1 MPDSEELDNI
11 LKELKHKG
19 DPQES
24 IPADDNQIKAEKPE
38 ADEPEFTVSEE
49 VPFEEAFSEDT
60 SSEIISEDFELSE
73 QNDSEKIT
81 ISDEPEYE
89 EYEEINVSNSN
100 NNKKKIIAIAVAVVA
115 VIAIIVTVVL
125 IKGNSKEPETTA
137 PVSTTASTTAAPVI
151 VNNPL
156 TNEGSYNQSAAKVR
170 PAAIVVEN
178 AAQARPQWGINDE
191 TKSPDII
198 VEGEVEGGESRMLWL
213 YADYTALPDQIG
225 PIRSARPPFIKFS
238 EMFDAIFIHWGQSSS
253 KGSYIGAN
261 TVFQEDGVDH
271 INQMAFSDKVG
282 LFGRDKS
289 RGVSS
294 EHTGVIYGSKLSDAI
309 AQEGFRTEAKD
320 SSYTKFNFND
330 EDKTVSETDCSTIDV
345 TFSSRSKTR
354 SWAFSDEDKMYHS
367 SDYKTDV
374 ARKNI
379 LVLYDNTEYVV
390 KENYK
395 GSGRSETYC
404 DYKLAGGTGK
414 LATMGTITDI
424 TWSVENGVL
433 VLKDS
438 EGKALSLN
446 TGKTWIGWASANNG
460 GTDAE

>member
-1 MPDSEELDNI
+1 MPDSEELDKI
-11 LKELKHKG
+11 LKELKQKG
-19 DPQES
+19 DPQTD
-24 IPADDNQIKAEKPE
+24 IPADDSQIKAE
-38 ADEPEFTVSEE
+38 EPEFTVSEE
-49 VPFEEAFSEDT
+49 SPAETEP
-60 SSEIISEDFELSE
+60 EDFEITE
-73 QNDSEKIT
+73 QNDSPKIT

-100 NNKKKIIAIAVAVVA
+100 NNKKKIIAIAAAVVA
-115 VIAIIVTVVL
+115 VIAIIVAVIL

-137 PVSTTASTTAAPVI
+137 PVSTAASTTAAPVI
-151 VNNPL
+151 VKNPL
-156 TNEGSYNQSAAKVR
+156 TNEDGYNQNAAKAR

-178 AAQARPQWGINDE
+178 AAQARPQWGIDDDAH
-191 TKSPDII
+191 SPDII

-253 KGSYIGAN
+253 KGSYTGAN
-261 TVFQEDGVDH
+261 TVFQQDNVDH

-294 EHTGVIYGSKLSDAI
+294 EHTGVIYGDKLADAI

-320 SSYTKFNFND
+320 SSYTKLNFND
-330 EDKTVSETDCSTIDV
+330 DDKAVSETSCSAIDV
-345 TFSSRSKTR
+345 RFSSRSKTR
-354 SWAFSDEDKMYHS
+354 SWAFNDEDKMYHS
-367 SDYKTDV
+367 TDYQTDV
-374 ARKNI
+374 ERKNI

-395 GSGRSETYC
+395 GSGSSETYC
-404 DYKLAGGTGK
+404 EYKLAGGTGK

-446 TGKTWIGWASANNG
+446 TGTTWIGWASANNG
-460 GTDAE
+460 GSDTL

>member
-1 MPDSEELDNI
+1 MIKIPDSEELDKI
-11 LKELKHKG
+11 LNELKKKG
-19 DPQES
+19 DPRAP
-24 IPADDNQIKAEKPE
+24 IPADDNQIKAEEPE
-38 ADEPEFTVSEE
+38 AVVPEETVSME
-49 VPFEEAFSEDT
+49 T
-60 SSEIISEDFELSE
+60 SSEEAETEKISKDFIISKQSG
-73 QNDSEKIT
+73 SSKIT

-100 NNKKKIIAIAVAVVA
+100 NKKKIIAVAAAVVA
-115 VIAIIVTVVL
+115 VIAIIVAVVL
-125 IKGNSKEPETTA
+125 IKGNSKAPETTA
-137 PVSTTASTTAAPVI
+137 PVSTTEPTTAAPVI

-156 TNEGSYNQSAAKVR
+156 TNEGSYNQSAAKAR

-191 TKSPDII
+191 TKAPDII
-198 VEGEVEGGESRMLWL
+198 VEGEVEGGEARMLWL
-213 YADYTALPDQIG
+213 YADYTALPDQLG

-253 KGSYIGAN
+253 KGNYIGAN
-261 TVFQEDGVDH
+261 TVFQEDNVDH

-294 EHTGVIYGSKLSDAI
+294 EHTGVIYGDKLADAI
-309 AQEGFRTEAKD
+309 AQEGFRTEAEN

-345 TFSSRSKTR
+345 RFSSRSKTR
-354 SWAFSDEDKMYHS
+354 TWAFSDEDKMYHS
-367 SDYKTDV
+367 SDYQTDV

-379 LVLYDNTEYVV
+379 LVLYDTTEYVV

-395 GSGRSETYC
+395 GSGNSETYC
-404 DYKLAGGTGK
+404 NYKLEGGTGK

-424 TWSVENGVL
+424 TWSVENGML

-438 EGKALSLN
+438 QGKALSLN

-460 GTDAE
+460 GSDTES

>member
-1 MPDSEELDNI
+1 VIKIPDSEELDKI
-11 LKELKHKG
+11 LNELKKKG
-19 DPQES
+19 DPRAP
-24 IPADDNQIKAEKPE
+24 IPADDNQIKAEEPE
-38 ADEPEFTVSEE
+38 AVVPEETVSME
-49 VPFEEAFSEDT
+49 T
-60 SSEIISEDFELSE
+60 SSEEAETEKISKDFIISKQSG
-73 QNDSEKIT
+73 SSKIT

-100 NNKKKIIAIAVAVVA
+100 NKKKIIAVAAAVVA
-115 VIAIIVTVVL
+115 VIAIIVAVVL
-125 IKGNSKEPETTA
+125 IKGNSKAPETTA
-137 PVSTTASTTAAPVI
+137 PVSTTEPTTAAPVI

-156 TNEGSYNQSAAKVR
+156 TNEGSYNQSAAKAR

-191 TKSPDII
+191 TKAPDII
-198 VEGEVEGGESRMLWL
+198 VEGEVEGGEARMLWL
-213 YADYTALPDQIG
+213 YADYTALPDQLG

-253 KGSYIGAN
+253 KGNYIGAN
-261 TVFQEDGVDH
+261 TVFQEDNVDH

-294 EHTGVIYGSKLSDAI
+294 EHTGVIYGDKLADAI
-309 AQEGFRTEAKD
+309 AQEGFRTEAEN

-345 TFSSRSKTR
+345 RFSSRSKTR
-354 SWAFSDEDKMYHS
+354 TWAFSDEDKMYHS
-367 SDYKTDV
+367 SDYQTDV

-379 LVLYDNTEYVV
+379 LVLYDTTEYVV

-395 GSGRSETYC
+395 GSGNSETYC
-404 DYKLAGGTGK
+404 NYKLEGGTGK

-424 TWSVENGVL
+424 TWSVENGML

-438 EGKALSLN
+438 QGKALSLN

-460 GTDAE
+460 GSDTES

>member
-1 MPDSEELDNI
+1 MIKIPDSEELDKI
-11 LKELKHKG
+11 LNELKKKG
-19 DPQES
+19 DPRAP
-24 IPADDNQIKAEKPE
+24 IPADDNQIKAEEPE
-38 ADEPEFTVSEE
+38 AVVPEETVSME
-49 VPFEEAFSEDT
+49 T
-60 SSEIISEDFELSE
+60 SSEEAETEKISKDFIISEQSG
-73 QNDSEKIT
+73 SSKIT

-100 NNKKKIIAIAVAVVA
+100 NKKKIIAVAAAVVA
-115 VIAIIVTVVL
+115 VIAIIVAVVL

-137 PVSTTASTTAAPVI
+137 PIGTTESTTAAPVI

-156 TNEGSYNQSAAKVR
+156 TNEGSYNQSAAKAR

-191 TKSPDII
+191 TKAPDII
-198 VEGEVEGGESRMLWL
+198 VEGEVEGGEARMLWL
-213 YADYTALPDQIG
+213 YADYTALPNQLG

-253 KGSYIGAN
+253 KGNYIGAN
-261 TVFQEDGVDH
+261 TVFQEDNVDH

-294 EHTGVIYGSKLSDAI
+294 EHTGVIYGDKLADAI
-309 AQEGFRTEAKD
+309 AQEGFRTEAED

-345 TFSSRSKTR
+345 RFSSRSKTR
-354 SWAFSDEDKMYHS
+354 TWAFSDEDKMYHS
-367 SDYKTDV
+367 SDYQTDV

-379 LVLYDNTEYVV
+379 LVLYDTTEYIV

-395 GSGRSETYC
+395 GSGNSETYC
-404 DYKLAGGTGK
+404 NYKLAGGTGK

-424 TWSVENGVL
+424 TWSVENGML

-438 EGKALSLN
+438 QGKALSMN

-460 GTDAE
+460 GSDTES

>member
-1 MPDSEELDNI
+1 MIKIPDSEELDRI
-11 LKELKHKG
+11 LKELKKKD
-19 DPQES
+19 DPAE
-24 IPADDNQIKAEKPE
+24 DNQIKAE
-38 ADEPEFTVSEE
+38 EPEFTVSEE
-49 VPFEEAFSEDT
+49 TPLKKEASKEAQTD
-60 SSEIISEDFELSE
+60 IISGDFEITE
-73 QNDSEKIT
+73 QNDSPQIT

-100 NNKKKIIAIAVAVVA
+100 SNKKKIIAIAAAVVA
-115 VIAIIVTVVL
+115 VIAIIVAVVL
-125 IKGNSKEPETTA
+125 IKGNDKEPETTA
-137 PVSTTASTTAAPVI
+137 ASTTAPTTAAPVI

-156 TNEGSYNQSAAKVR
+156 TNEGSYNQSAANAR
-170 PAAIVVEN
+170 PVAIVVEN
-178 AAQARPQWGINDE
+178 AMQARPQWGIDDE
-191 TKSPDII
+191 SNSPDII
-198 VEGEVEGGESRMLWL
+198 VEGEVEGGEARMLWL

-225 PIRSARPPFIKFS
+225 PIRSARPPFIRFS

-253 KGSYIGAN
+253 KGNYIGAN
-261 TVFQEDGVDH
+261 TVFQQDSVDH

-294 EHTGVIYGSKLSDAI
+294 EHTGVIYGDKLADAI
-309 AQEGFRTEAKD
+309 AQEGFRTEAD
-320 SSYTKFNFND
+320 NSSYTKFNFND
-330 EDKTVSETDCSTIDV
+330 EDKTVSETVCSAIDV
-345 TFSSRSKTR
+345 RFSSRSKTR

-367 SDYKTDV
+367 TDYQTDV
-374 ARKNI
+374 ERKNI

-395 GSGRSETYC
+395 GSGSSETYC
-404 DYKLAGGTGK
+404 EYKLAGGTGK

-446 TGKTWIGWASANNG
+446 TGTTWIGWASANNG
-460 GTDAE
+460 GNIL

>member
-1 MPDSEELDNI
+1 MIKIPDSEELDKI
-11 LKELKHKG
+11 LNELKKKG
-19 DPQES
+19 DPRAP
-24 IPADDNQIKAEKPE
+24 IPADDNQIKAEEPE
-38 ADEPEFTVSEE
+38 AAVPEETESLK
-49 VPFEEAFSEDT
+49 T
-60 SSEIISEDFELSE
+60 SSEEAETEKISEDFIISE
-73 QNDSEKIT
+73 QSGSSKIT

-100 NNKKKIIAIAVAVVA
+100 NKKKIIAVAAAVVA
-115 VIAIIVTVVL
+115 VIAIIVAVVL
-125 IKGNSKEPETTA
+125 IKGNSKAPETTA
-137 PVSTTASTTAAPVI
+137 PVSTTESTTAAPVI

-156 TNEGSYNQSAAKVR
+156 TNEGSYNQSAAKAR

-191 TKSPDII
+191 TKAPDII
-198 VEGEVEGGESRMLWL
+198 VEGEVEGGEARMLWL
-213 YADYTALPDQIG
+213 YADYTALPDQLG

-253 KGSYIGAN
+253 KGNYIGAN
-261 TVFQEDGVDH
+261 TVFQEDNVDH

-294 EHTGVIYGSKLSDAI
+294 EHTGVIYGDKLADAI
-309 AQEGFRTEAKD
+309 AQEGFRTEAEN

-345 TFSSRSKTR
+345 RFSSRSKTR
-354 SWAFSDEDKMYHS
+354 TWAFSDEDKMYHS
-367 SDYKTDV
+367 SDYQTDV

-379 LVLYDNTEYVV
+379 LVLYDTTEYVV

-395 GSGRSETYC
+395 GSGNSETYC
-404 DYKLAGGTGK
+404 NYKLEGGTGK

-424 TWSVENGVL
+424 TWSVENGML

-438 EGKALSLN
+438 QGKALSLN

-460 GTDAE
+460 GGDTES

>member
-1 MPDSEELDNI
+1 MIKIPDSEELDKI
-11 LKELKHKG
+11 LNELKKKG
-19 DPQES
+19 DPRAP
-24 IPADDNQIKAEKPE
+24 IPADDNQIKAEEPE
-38 ADEPEFTVSEE
+38 AAVPEETVSME
-49 VPFEEAFSEDT
+49 T
-60 SSEIISEDFELSE
+60 SSEEAETEKISEDFIISE
-73 QNDSEKIT
+73 QSGSSKIT

-100 NNKKKIIAIAVAVVA
+100 NKKKIIAVAAAVVA
-115 VIAIIVTVVL
+115 VIAIIVAVVL
-125 IKGNSKEPETTA
+125 IKGNNKAPETTA
-137 PVSTTASTTAAPVI
+137 PVSTTEPTTAAPVI

-156 TNEGSYNQSAAKVR
+156 TNEGSYNQSAAKAR

-191 TKSPDII
+191 TKAPDII
-198 VEGEVEGGESRMLWL
+198 VEGEVEGGEARMLWL
-213 YADYTALPDQIG
+213 YADYTALPNQLG

-253 KGSYIGAN
+253 KGNYIGAN
-261 TVFQEDGVDH
+261 TVFQEDNVDH

-294 EHTGVIYGSKLSDAI
+294 EHTGVIYGDKLADAI
-309 AQEGFRTEAKD
+309 AQEGFRTEAED

-330 EDKTVSETDCSTIDV
+330 EDKTVSETNCSTIDV
-345 TFSSRSKTR
+345 RFSSRSKTR
-354 SWAFSDEDKMYHS
+354 TWAFSDEDKMYHS
-367 SDYKTDV
+367 SDYQTDV

-379 LVLYDNTEYVV
+379 LVLYDTTEYVV

-395 GSGRSETYC
+395 GSGNSETYC
-404 DYKLAGGTGK
+404 NYKLEGGTGK

-424 TWSVENGVL
+424 TWSVENGML

-438 EGKALSLN
+438 QGKALSLN

-460 GTDAE
+460 GSDTES

>member
-1 MPDSEELDNI
+1 MIKIPDSEELDKI
-11 LKELKHKG
+11 LNELKKKG
-19 DPQES
+19 DPRAP
-24 IPADDNQIKAEKPE
+24 IPADDNQIKAEEPE
-38 ADEPEFTVSEE
+38 AAVPEETVSME
-49 VPFEEAFSEDT
+49 T
-60 SSEIISEDFELSE
+60 SSEEAETEKISEDFIISE
-73 QNDSEKIT
+73 QSSSSKIT

-100 NNKKKIIAIAVAVVA
+100 NKKKIIAVAAAVVA
-115 VIAIIVTVVL
+115 VIAIIVAVVL
-125 IKGNSKEPETTA
+125 IKGNSKAPETTA
-137 PVSTTASTTAAPVI
+137 PVSTTEPTTAAPVI

-156 TNEGSYNQSAAKVR
+156 TNEGSYNQSAAKAR

-191 TKSPDII
+191 TKAPDII
-198 VEGEVEGGESRMLWL
+198 VEGEVEGGEARMLWL
-213 YADYTALPDQIG
+213 YADYTALPDQLG

-253 KGSYIGAN
+253 KGNYIGAN
-261 TVFQEDGVDH
+261 TVFQEDNVDH

-294 EHTGVIYGSKLSDAI
+294 EHTGVIYGDKLADAI
-309 AQEGFRTEAKD
+309 AQEGFRTEAEN

-345 TFSSRSKTR
+345 RFSSRSKTR
-354 SWAFSDEDKMYHS
+354 TWAFSDEDKMYHS
-367 SDYKTDV
+367 NDYQTDV

-379 LVLYDNTEYVV
+379 LVLYDTTEYVV

-395 GSGRSETYC
+395 GSGNSETYC
-404 DYKLAGGTGK
+404 NYKLAGGTGK

-424 TWSVENGVL
+424 TWSVENGML

-438 EGKALSLN
+438 QGKALSLN

-460 GTDAE
+460 GSDTE

>member
-1 MPDSEELDNI
+1 MIKIPDSEELDKI
-11 LKELKHKG
+11 LNELKKKG
-19 DPQES
+19 DPRAP
-24 IPADDNQIKAEKPE
+24 IPADDNQIKAEEPE
-38 ADEPEFTVSEE
+38 AAVPEETVSME
-49 VPFEEAFSEDT
+49 T
-60 SSEIISEDFELSE
+60 SSEEAETEKISEDFIISE
-73 QNDSEKIT
+73 QSGSSKIT

-100 NNKKKIIAIAVAVVA
+100 NKKKIIAVAAAVVA
-115 VIAIIVTVVL
+115 VIAIIVAVVL
-125 IKGNSKEPETTA
+125 IKGNSKAPETTA
-137 PVSTTASTTAAPVI
+137 PVSTTEPTTAAPVI

-156 TNEGSYNQSAAKVR
+156 TNESSYNQSAAKAR

-191 TKSPDII
+191 TKAPDII
-198 VEGEVEGGESRMLWL
+198 VEGEVEGGEARMLWL
-213 YADYTALPDQIG
+213 YADYTALPDQLG

-253 KGSYIGAN
+253 KGNYIGAN
-261 TVFQEDGVDH
+261 TVFQEDNVDH

-294 EHTGVIYGSKLSDAI
+294 EHTGVIYGDKLADAI
-309 AQEGFRTEAKD
+309 AQEDFRTEAED

-345 TFSSRSKTR
+345 RFSSRSKTR
-354 SWAFSDEDKMYHS
+354 TWAFSDEDKMYHS
-367 SDYKTDV
+367 SDYQTDV

-379 LVLYDNTEYVV
+379 LVLYDTTEYVV

-395 GSGRSETYC
+395 GSGNSETYC
-404 DYKLAGGTGK
+404 NYKLEGGTGK

-424 TWSVENGVL
+424 TWSVENGML

-438 EGKALSLN
+438 QGKALSLN

-460 GTDAE
+460 GSDTES

>member
-1 MPDSEELDNI
+1 MPDSEELDKI
-11 LKELKHKG
+11 LKELKQKG
-19 DPQES
+19 DPQTD
-24 IPADDNQIKAEKPE
+24 IPADDNNIKAEEPE
-38 ADEPEFTVSEE
+38 ADEPEFTVSEAM
-49 VPFEEAFSEDT
+49 PSEEPPAET
-60 SSEIISEDFELSE
+60 ESEDFEITE
-73 QNDSEKIT
+73 QNDPPQIT

-100 NNKKKIIAIAVAVVA
+100 NNKKKIIAIAAAVAA
-115 VIAIIVTVVL
+115 VIAIIVAVIL

-137 PVSTTASTTAAPVI
+137 PVSTASTTAAPVI
-151 VNNPL
+151 VKNPL
-156 TNEGSYNQSAAKVR
+156 TNEDGYNQNAAKAR

-178 AAQARPQWGINDE
+178 AAQARPQWGIDDDAH
-191 TKSPDII
+191 SPDII

-253 KGSYIGAN
+253 KGNYIGAN
-261 TVFQEDGVDH
+261 TVFQQDNVDH

-294 EHTGVIYGSKLSDAI
+294 EHTGVIYGDKLADAI

-330 EDKTVSETDCSTIDV
+330 EDKAVSETSCSAIDV
-345 TFSSRSKTR
+345 RFSSRSKTR
-354 SWAFSDEDKMYHS
+354 SWSFRDEDKMYHS
-367 SDYKTDV
+367 TDYKTDV

-379 LVLYDNTEYVV
+379 LVLYDSTEYVV

-395 GSGRSETYC
+395 GSGKSETYC
-404 DYKLAGGTGK
+404 EYKLAGGTGK

-446 TGKTWIGWASANNG
+446 TGTTWIGWASANNG
-460 GTDAE
+460 GSIL

>member
-1 MPDSEELDNI
+1 MIKIPDSEELDKI
-11 LKELKHKG
+11 LNELKKKG
-19 DPQES
+19 DPRAP
-24 IPADDNQIKAEKPE
+24 IPADDNQIKAEEPE
-38 ADEPEFTVSEE
+38 AAVPEETVSME
-49 VPFEEAFSEDT
+49 T
-60 SSEIISEDFELSE
+60 SSEEAETEKISEDFIISE
-73 QNDSEKIT
+73 QSGSSKIT

-100 NNKKKIIAIAVAVVA
+100 NKKKIIAVAAAVVA
-115 VIAIIVTVVL
+115 VIAIIVAVVL
-125 IKGNSKEPETTA
+125 IKGNSKAPETTA
-137 PVSTTASTTAAPVI
+137 PVSTTEPTTAAPVI

-156 TNEGSYNQSAAKVR
+156 TNESSYNQSAAKAR

-191 TKSPDII
+191 TKAPDII
-198 VEGEVEGGESRMLWL
+198 VEGEVEGGEARMLWL
-213 YADYTALPDQIG
+213 YADYTALPDQLG

-253 KGSYIGAN
+253 KGNYIGAN
-261 TVFQEDGVDH
+261 TVFQEDNVDH

-294 EHTGVIYGSKLSDAI
+294 EHTGVIYGDKLADAI
-309 AQEGFRTEAKD
+309 AQEGFRTEAED

-345 TFSSRSKTR
+345 RFSSRSKTR
-354 SWAFSDEDKMYHS
+354 TWAFSDEDKMYHS
-367 SDYKTDV
+367 SDYQTDV

-379 LVLYDNTEYVV
+379 LVLYDTTEYVV

-395 GSGRSETYC
+395 GSGNSETYC
-404 DYKLAGGTGK
+404 NYKLEGGTGK
-414 LATMGTITDI
+414 LATMGTITGI
-424 TWSVENGVL
+424 TWSVENGML

-438 EGKALSLN
+438 QGKALSLN

-460 GTDAE
+460 GSDTES

>member
-1 MPDSEELDNI
+1 MI
-11 LKELKHKG
+11 
-19 DPQES
+19 
-24 IPADDNQIKAEKPE
+24 
-38 ADEPEFTVSEE
+38 
-49 VPFEEAFSEDT
+49 
-60 SSEIISEDFELSE
+60 
-73 QNDSEKIT
+73 
-81 ISDEPEYE
+81 
-89 EYEEINVSNSN
+89 
-100 NNKKKIIAIAVAVVA
+100 A
-115 VIAIIVTVVL
+115 VIAIIVAVIL

-137 PVSTTASTTAAPVI
+137 PISTTEPTTAAPVI

-156 TNEGSYNQSAAKVR
+156 TNEGNYNQSAAKAR

-191 TKSPDII
+191 TNSPDII
-198 VEGEVEGGESRMLWL
+198 VEGEVEGGEARMLWL

-294 EHTGVIYGSKLSDAI
+294 EHTGVIYGDKLADAI

-320 SSYTKFNFND
+320 GSYTKFNFNN
-330 EDKTVSETDCSTIDV
+330 EDKTVSETVCSTIDV
-345 TFSSRSKTR
+345 RFSSRSKTR
-354 SWAFSDEDKMYHS
+354 TWAFNDEDKMYHS
-367 SDYKTDV
+367 SDYQTDV

-390 KENYK
+390 KDNYK

-404 DYKLAGGTGK
+404 EYKLAGGTGK

-424 TWSVENGVL
+424 TWSVENGML

-438 EGKALSLN
+438 QGKALSLN

-460 GTDAE
+460 GSDTE

>member
-1 MPDSEELDNI
+1 MPDSEELDKI
-11 LKELKHKG
+11 LKGLKQKG
-19 DPQES
+19 DPQTD
-24 IPADDNQIKAEKPE
+24 IPADDNNIKAEEPE
-38 ADEPEFTVSEE
+38 ADEPEFTVSEAM
-49 VPFEEAFSEDT
+49 PSEEPPAET
-60 SSEIISEDFELSE
+60 ESEDFEITE
-73 QNDSEKIT
+73 QNDPPQIT

-100 NNKKKIIAIAVAVVA
+100 NNKKKIIAIAAAVAA
-115 VIAIIVTVVL
+115 VIAIIVAVIL

-137 PVSTTASTTAAPVI
+137 PVSTASTTAAPVI
-151 VNNPL
+151 VKNPL
-156 TNEGSYNQSAAKVR
+156 TNEDGYNQNAAKAR

-178 AAQARPQWGINDE
+178 AAQARPQWGIDDDAH
-191 TKSPDII
+191 SPDII

-253 KGSYIGAN
+253 KGNYIGAN
-261 TVFQEDGVDH
+261 TVFQQDNVDH

-294 EHTGVIYGSKLSDAI
+294 EHTGVIYGDKIADAI
-309 AQEGFRTEAKD
+309 AQEGFRTEAKN

-330 EDKTVSETDCSTIDV
+330 EDKAVSETSCSAIDV
-345 TFSSRSKTR
+345 RFSSRSKTR
-354 SWAFSDEDKMYHS
+354 SWSFRDKDKMYHS
-367 SDYKTDV
+367 TDYKTDV

-379 LVLYDNTEYVV
+379 LVLYDSTEYVV

-395 GSGRSETYC
+395 GSGKSETYC
-404 DYKLAGGTGK
+404 EYKLAGGTGK

-446 TGKTWIGWASANNG
+446 TGTTWIGWASANNG
-460 GTDAE
+460 GSDTL

>member
-1 MPDSEELDNI
+1 MPDSEELDKI
-11 LKELKHKG
+11 LKELKQKG
-19 DPQES
+19 DPQAP
-24 IPADDNQIKAEKPE
+24 IPADDNQIKAEEPE
-38 ADEPEFTVSEE
+38 ADVPEETVSEE
-49 VPFEEAFSEDT
+49 L
-60 SSEIISEDFELSE
+60 SSEQAPTEKISADFKISE
-73 QNDSEKIT
+73 QNDSPKIT

-89 EYEEINVSNSN
+89 EYEEINVSDSN
-100 NNKKKIIAIAVAVVA
+100 NNKKKIIAIAAAVIA
-115 VIAIIVTVVL
+115 VIAIIVAVIL

-137 PVSTTASTTAAPVI
+137 PISTTEPTTAAPVI

-156 TNEGSYNQSAAKVR
+156 TNEGNYNQSAAKAR

-191 TKSPDII
+191 TNSPDII
-198 VEGEVEGGESRMLWL
+198 VEGEVEGGEARMLWL

-271 INQMAFSDKVG
+271 INQMTFSDKVG

-289 RGVSS
+289 RDVSS
-294 EHTGVIYGSKLSDAI
+294 EHTGVIYGDKLADAI

-320 SSYTKFNFND
+320 GSYTKFNFNN
-330 EDKTVSETDCSTIDV
+330 EDKTVSETVCSTIDV
-345 TFSSRSKTR
+345 RFSSRSKTR
-354 SWAFSDEDKMYHS
+354 TWAFSDEDKMYHS
-367 SDYKTDV
+367 SDYQTDV

-390 KENYK
+390 KDNYK

-404 DYKLAGGTGK
+404 EYKLAGGTGK

-424 TWSVENGVL
+424 TWSVENGML

-438 EGKALSLN
+438 QGKSLSLN

-460 GTDAE
+460 GSDTE

>member
-1 MPDSEELDNI
+1 MIKIPDSEELDKI
-11 LKELKHKG
+11 LNELKKKG
-19 DPQES
+19 DS
-24 IPADDNQIKAEKPE
+24 RATIPADDNQIKAEEPE
-38 ADEPEFTVSEE
+38 AAVTEETVSME
-49 VPFEEAFSEDT
+49 T
-60 SSEIISEDFELSE
+60 SSEEAETEKISEDFIISE
-73 QNDSEKIT
+73 QSGSSKIT

-100 NNKKKIIAIAVAVVA
+100 NKKKIIAVAAAVVA
-115 VIAIIVTVVL
+115 VIAIIVAVVL
-125 IKGNSKEPETTA
+125 IKGNSKAPETTA
-137 PVSTTASTTAAPVI
+137 PVSTTEPTTAAPVI

-156 TNEGSYNQSAAKVR
+156 TNEGSYNQSAAKAR

-191 TKSPDII
+191 TKAPDII
-198 VEGEVEGGESRMLWL
+198 VEGEVEGGEARMLWL
-213 YADYTALPDQIG
+213 YADYTALPNQLG

-253 KGSYIGAN
+253 KGNYIGAN
-261 TVFQEDGVDH
+261 TVFQEDNVDH

-294 EHTGVIYGSKLSDAI
+294 EHTGVIYGDKLADAI
-309 AQEGFRTEAKD
+309 AQEGFRTEAEN

-345 TFSSRSKTR
+345 RFSSRSKTR
-354 SWAFSDEDKMYHS
+354 TWAFSDEDKMYHS
-367 SDYKTDV
+367 SDYQTDV

-379 LVLYDNTEYVV
+379 LVLYDTTEYVV

-395 GSGRSETYC
+395 GSGNSETYC
-404 DYKLAGGTGK
+404 NYKLEGGTGK

-424 TWSVENGVL
+424 TWSVENGML

-438 EGKALSLN
+438 QGKALSLN

-460 GTDAE
+460 GSDTES

>member
-1 MPDSEELDNI
+1 MVKIPDSDELDKI
-11 LKELKHKG
+11 LNEIKHKG
-19 DPQES
+19 DS
-24 IPADDNQIKAEKPE
+24 SGKA
-38 ADEPEFTVSEE
+38 ADEMLAE
-49 VPFEEAFSEDT
+49 VPSLEQTEIPVQTADENEQPAPTAEAEPNQFEIINQQDT
-60 SSEIISEDFELSE
+60 SPLINI
-73 QNDSEKIT
+73 

-89 EYEEINVSNSN
+89 EYEEINVANS
-100 NNKKKIIAIAVAVVA
+100 NNKKKIIAIAVTAVA
-115 VIAIIVTVVL
+115 IIAIIVAVVL
-125 IKGNSKEPETTA
+125 VKGNSKEPETTA
-137 PVSTTASTTAAPVI
+137 PTNTTEATTAAPVI

-156 TNEGSYNQSAAKVR
+156 TNEGNYNQNAAKAR

-191 TKSPDII
+191 TNSPDII
-198 VEGEVEGGESRMLWL
+198 VEGEVEGGETRMLWL

-253 KGSYIGAN
+253 KGNYIGAN
-261 TVFQEDGVDH
+261 TVFEQDDVDH

-294 EHTGVIYGSKLSDAI
+294 EHTGVIYGDKLADAI
-309 AQEGFRTEAKD
+309 AQEGFRTEAKE
-320 SSYTKFNFND
+320 SNYTKFSFND
-330 EDKTVSETDCSTIDV
+330 EDKTVSETDCSTMDV
-345 TFSSRSKTR
+345 TFSKSTRTR
-354 SWAFSDEDKMYHS
+354 SWAFSDEDKLYHS
-367 SDYKTDV
+367 SDYQTDV
-374 ARKNI
+374 ARKNL

-414 LATMGTITDI
+414 LATMGTVIDI

-438 EGKALSLN
+438 QGKAVNLN
-446 TGKTWIGWASANNG
+446 TGTTWIGWASANNG
-460 GTDAE
+460 GSDAE

>member
-1 MPDSEELDNI
+1 MPDSEELDKI
-11 LKELKHKG
+11 LKELKQKG
-19 DPQES
+19 DPQTD
-24 IPADDNQIKAEKPE
+24 IPADDNNIKAEEPE
-38 ADEPEFTVSEE
+38 ADEPEFTVSEAM
-49 VPFEEAFSEDT
+49 PSEEPPAET
-60 SSEIISEDFELSE
+60 ESEDFEITE
-73 QNDSEKIT
+73 QNDPPQIT

-100 NNKKKIIAIAVAVVA
+100 NNKKKIIAIAAAVAA
-115 VIAIIVTVVL
+115 VIAIIVAVIL

-137 PVSTTASTTAAPVI
+137 PVSTASTTAAPVI
-151 VNNPL
+151 VKNPL
-156 TNEGSYNQSAAKVR
+156 TNEDGYNQNAAKAR

-178 AAQARPQWGINDE
+178 AAQARPQWGIDDDAH
-191 TKSPDII
+191 SPDII

-253 KGSYIGAN
+253 KGNYIGAN
-261 TVFQEDGVDH
+261 TVFQQDNVDH

-294 EHTGVIYGSKLSDAI
+294 EHTGVIYGDKIADAI
-309 AQEGFRTEAKD
+309 AQEGFRTEAKN

-330 EDKTVSETDCSTIDV
+330 EDKAVSETSCSAIDV
-345 TFSSRSKTR
+345 RFSSRSKTR
-354 SWAFSDEDKMYHS
+354 SWSFRDKDKMYHS
-367 SDYKTDV
+367 TDYKTDV

-379 LVLYDNTEYVV
+379 LVLYDSTEYVV

-395 GSGRSETYC
+395 GSGKSETYC
-404 DYKLAGGTGK
+404 EYKLAGGTGK

-446 TGKTWIGWASANNG
+446 TGTTWIGWASANNG
-460 GTDAE
+460 GSDTL

>member
-1 MPDSEELDNI
+1 MIKIPDSEELDKI
-11 LKELKHKG
+11 LNELKKKG
-19 DPQES
+19 DPRAP
-24 IPADDNQIKAEKPE
+24 IPADDNQIKAEEPE
-38 ADEPEFTVSEE
+38 AAVPEETVSME
-49 VPFEEAFSEDT
+49 T
-60 SSEIISEDFELSE
+60 SSEEAETEKISEDFIISE
-73 QNDSEKIT
+73 QSGSSKIT

-100 NNKKKIIAIAVAVVA
+100 NKKKIIAVAAAVVA
-115 VIAIIVTVVL
+115 VIAIIVAVVL
-125 IKGNSKEPETTA
+125 IKGNSKAPETTA
-137 PVSTTASTTAAPVI
+137 PVSTTEPTTAAPVI

-156 TNEGSYNQSAAKVR
+156 TNESSYNQSAAKAR

-191 TKSPDII
+191 TKAPDII
-198 VEGEVEGGESRMLWL
+198 VEGEVEGGEARMLWL
-213 YADYTALPDQIG
+213 YADYTALPDQLG

-253 KGSYIGAN
+253 KGNYIGAN
-261 TVFQEDGVDH
+261 TVFQEDNVDH

-294 EHTGVIYGSKLSDAI
+294 EHTGVIYGDKLADAI
-309 AQEGFRTEAKD
+309 AQEGFRTEAED

-345 TFSSRSKTR
+345 RFSSRSKTR
-354 SWAFSDEDKMYHS
+354 TWAFSDEDKMYHS
-367 SDYKTDV
+367 SDYQTDV

-379 LVLYDNTEYVV
+379 LVLYDTTEYVV

-395 GSGRSETYC
+395 GSGNSETYC
-404 DYKLAGGTGK
+404 NYKLEGGTGK

-424 TWSVENGVL
+424 TWSVENGML

-438 EGKALSLN
+438 QGKALSLN

-460 GTDAE
+460 GSDTES

>member
-1 MPDSEELDNI
+1 MIKIPDSEELDKI
-11 LKELKHKG
+11 LNELKKKG
-19 DPQES
+19 DPRAP
-24 IPADDNQIKAEKPE
+24 IPADDNQIKAEEPE
-38 ADEPEFTVSEE
+38 AVVPEETVSME
-49 VPFEEAFSEDT
+49 T
-60 SSEIISEDFELSE
+60 SSEEAETEKISEDFIISE
-73 QNDSEKIT
+73 QSGSSKIT

-100 NNKKKIIAIAVAVVA
+100 NKKKIIAVAAAVVA
-115 VIAIIVTVVL
+115 VIAIIVAVVL
-125 IKGNSKEPETTA
+125 IKGNSKAPETTA
-137 PVSTTASTTAAPVI
+137 PVSTTEPTTAAPVI

-156 TNEGSYNQSAAKVR
+156 TNEGSYNQSAAKAR

-191 TKSPDII
+191 TKAPDII
-198 VEGEVEGGESRMLWL
+198 VEGEVEGGEARMLWL
-213 YADYTALPDQIG
+213 YADYTALPNQLG

-253 KGSYIGAN
+253 KGNYIGAN
-261 TVFQEDGVDH
+261 TVFQEDNVDH

-294 EHTGVIYGSKLSDAI
+294 EHTGIIYGDKLADAI

-345 TFSSRSKTR
+345 RFSSRSKTR
-354 SWAFSDEDKMYHS
+354 TWAFSDEDKMYHS
-367 SDYKTDV
+367 SDYQTDV

-379 LVLYDNTEYVV
+379 LVLYDTTEYVV

-395 GSGRSETYC
+395 GSGNSETYC
-404 DYKLAGGTGK
+404 NYKLEGGTGK

-424 TWSVENGVL
+424 TWSVENGML

-438 EGKALSLN
+438 QGKALSLN

-460 GTDAE
+460 GSDTES

>member
-1 MPDSEELDNI
+1 MIKIPDSEELDKI
-11 LKELKHKG
+11 LNELKKKG
-19 DPQES
+19 DSRAP
-24 IPADDNQIKAEKPE
+24 IPADDNQIKAEEPE
-38 ADEPEFTVSEE
+38 AAVPEETVSME
-49 VPFEEAFSEDT
+49 T
-60 SSEIISEDFELSE
+60 SSEEAETEKISEDFIISE
-73 QNDSEKIT
+73 QSGSSKIT

-100 NNKKKIIAIAVAVVA
+100 NKKKIIAVAAAVVA
-115 VIAIIVTVVL
+115 VIAIIVAVVL
-125 IKGNSKEPETTA
+125 IKGNSKAPETTA
-137 PVSTTASTTAAPVI
+137 PVSTTEPTTAAPVI

-156 TNEGSYNQSAAKVR
+156 TNEGSYNQSAAKAR

-191 TKSPDII
+191 TKAPDII
-198 VEGEVEGGESRMLWL
+198 VEGEVEGGEARMLWL
-213 YADYTALPDQIG
+213 YADYTALPDQLG

-253 KGSYIGAN
+253 KGNYIGAN
-261 TVFQEDGVDH
+261 TVFQEDNVDH

-294 EHTGVIYGSKLSDAI
+294 EHTGVIYGDKLADAI
-309 AQEGFRTEAKD
+309 AQEGFRTEAED

-345 TFSSRSKTR
+345 RFSSRSKTR
-354 SWAFSDEDKMYHS
+354 TWAFSDEDKMYHS
-367 SDYKTDV
+367 SDYQTDV

-379 LVLYDNTEYVV
+379 LVLYDTTEYVV

-395 GSGRSETYC
+395 GSGNSETYC
-404 DYKLAGGTGK
+404 NYKLEGGTGK

-424 TWSVENGVL
+424 TWSVENGML

-438 EGKALSLN
+438 QGKALSLN

-460 GTDAE
+460 GSDTES

>member
-1 MPDSEELDNI
+1 MIKIPDSEELDKI
-11 LKELKHKG
+11 LNELKKKG
-19 DPQES
+19 DS
-24 IPADDNQIKAEKPE
+24 RATIPADDNQIKAEEPE
-38 ADEPEFTVSEE
+38 AAVPEETVSME
-49 VPFEEAFSEDT
+49 T
-60 SSEIISEDFELSE
+60 SSEEAETEKISEDFIISE
-73 QNDSEKIT
+73 QSGSSKIT

-100 NNKKKIIAIAVAVVA
+100 NKKKIIAVAAAVVA
-115 VIAIIVTVVL
+115 VIAIIVAVVL
-125 IKGNSKEPETTA
+125 IKGNSKAPETTA
-137 PVSTTASTTAAPVI
+137 PVSTTEPTTAAPVI

-156 TNEGSYNQSAAKVR
+156 TNESSYNQSAAKAR

-191 TKSPDII
+191 TKAPDII
-198 VEGEVEGGESRMLWL
+198 VEGEVEGGEARMLWL
-213 YADYTALPDQIG
+213 YADYTALPNQLG

-253 KGSYIGAN
+253 KGNYIGAN
-261 TVFQEDGVDH
+261 TVFQEDNVDH

-294 EHTGVIYGSKLSDAI
+294 EHTGVIYGDKLADAI
-309 AQEGFRTEAKD
+309 AQEGFRTEAED

-345 TFSSRSKTR
+345 RFSSRSKTR
-354 SWAFSDEDKMYHS
+354 TWAFSDEDKMYHS
-367 SDYKTDV
+367 SDYQTDV

-379 LVLYDNTEYVV
+379 LVLYDTTEYVV

-395 GSGRSETYC
+395 GSGNSETYC
-404 DYKLAGGTGK
+404 NYKLEGGTGK

-424 TWSVENGVL
+424 TWSVENGML

-438 EGKALSLN
+438 QGKALSLN

-460 GTDAE
+460 GSDTES

>member
-1 MPDSEELDNI
+1 MIKIPDSEELDRI
-11 LKELKHKG
+11 LKELKKK
-19 DPQES
+19 DE
-24 IPADDNQIKAEKPE
+24 PAEDNQVKAE
-38 ADEPEFTVSEE
+38 EPEFTASEE
-49 VPFEEAFSEDT
+49 TPLKEEASEEAQTD
-60 SSEIISEDFELSE
+60 IISGDFEITE
-73 QNDSEKIT
+73 QNDSPQIT

-89 EYEEINVSNSN
+89 EYEEINVSNLNS
-100 NNKKKIIAIAVAVVA
+100 NKKKIIAIAAAVVA
-115 VIAIIVTVVL
+115 VIAIIVAVVL
-125 IKGNSKEPETTA
+125 IKGNNKEPETTA
-137 PVSTTASTTAAPVI
+137 VSTTAPTTAAPVI

-156 TNEGSYNQSAAKVR
+156 TNEGGYNQNAANAR
-170 PAAIVVEN
+170 PVAIVVEN
-178 AAQARPQWGINDE
+178 AAQARPQWGIDDE
-191 TKSPDII
+191 THSPDII
-198 VEGEVEGGESRMLWL
+198 VEGEVEGGEARMLWL

-238 EMFDAIFIHWGQSSS
+238 EMFDAVFIHWGQSSS
-253 KGSYIGAN
+253 KGNYIGAN
-261 TVFQEDGVDH
+261 TVFQQDSVDH

-294 EHTGVIYGSKLSDAI
+294 EHTGVIYGDKLADAI

-330 EDKTVSETDCSTIDV
+330 EDKAVSETVCSAIDV
-345 TFSSRSKTR
+345 RFSSRSKTR

-367 SDYKTDV
+367 TDYKTDV

-395 GSGRSETYC
+395 GSGSSETYC
-404 DYKLAGGTGK
+404 EYKLAGGTGK
-414 LATMGTITDI
+414 FATMGTITDI

-446 TGKTWIGWASANNG
+446 TGTTWIGWASANNG
-460 GTDAE
+460 GSIL